1 MESKIVETWCYE
13 GLGFPINLEKVEM
26 VNISGEW
33 HPKMDI
39 RKIADQAIRMLASR
53 DAKLT
58 GNQVK
63 FIRTYFS
70 MSLRKFAKEIVR
82 ESHTAV
88 AKWEACLNEPTK
100 MDINI
105 EMMLRLYVIEKLE
118 SKTVKDRHKFYEKYL
133 QLKQFCFSSESSSM
147 PLVFCA
153 A

>member
-1 MESKIVETWCYE
+1 MVETWCYE

-39 RKIADQAIRMLASR
+39 RKIADQAIKMLVSR

-70 MSLRKFAKEIVR
+70 MSLRKFAKEVVR

-88 AKWEACLNEPTK
+88 AKWEACLNESTK

-118 SKTVKDRHKFYEKYL
+118 SKTVKDRNKFYEKYL
-133 QLKQFCFSSESSSM
+133 QLKQFCFSSQSSST
-147 PLVFCA
+147 PLAVCA